1 MIGLRRTNLLGDSQL
16 NKERKDMSI
25 TPSTM
30 LALNKITDDN
40 IKAFSDDPQ
49 VQELAKTAVMYFSIK
64 TSGEISGLPSP
75 GCFGYSP
82 KQIPPIQ
89 IYCLS
94 RLDPKTGE
102 IPETSVSNL
111 RLWSSVAFH
120 YYGLIQ
126 VNLVTLHTQVDK
138 FKKHYPEV
146 QGQFEYA
153 PHHIY
158 DYRPPD
164 KSICNGCHNPMGNIR
179 NSIIRHATKATA
191 TAIPFFHRDNWI
203 VMVDDDMYLNRVTK
217 VDFNQDNIV
226 QEIKQCT
233 TADELIIALLI
244 WYYLTF
250 SIEINVRPVG
260 ISGFATYQSLCKPV
274 IDHGSTP
281 YSLKSIKDDIMKNS
295 TVYGKIRVDNTRLT
309 NMVLLNISKMFS
321 NGIRYETE
329 WDLWEDLDINLQFA
343 INGLHNIGIIWPI
356 SMGETRKM
364 AGKDA
369 VVEYNIGKINNLAIG
384 MYEKWGNLVKFR
396 VMDFGDGQKAVNTK
410 LPDFNGLVNNS
421 GEYQKKPWFP
431 YYNDSLLHDARLLRE
446 NSGLTLK
453 FINDWKLD

>member
-1 MIGLRRTNLLGDSQL
+1 
-16 NKERKDMSI
+16 MSI

-49 VQELAKTAVMYFSIK
+49 VQELAKKAVMYFSIK

-75 GCFGYSP
+75 GCSGYSP
-82 KQIPPIQ
+82 RQIPPIQ

-146 QGQFEYA
+146 RGQFEYA

-203 VMVDDDMYLNRVTK
+203 VMVDDDMFFINP
-217 VDFNQDNIV
+217 
-226 QEIKQCT
+226 T
-233 TADELIIALLI
+233 TADLFFDENDQA
-244 WYYLTF
+244 
-250 SIEINVRPVG
+250 V
-260 ISGFATYQSLCKPV
+260 
-274 IDHGSTP
+274 
-281 YSLKSIKDDIMKNS
+281 
-295 TVYGKIRVDNTRLT
+295 
-309 NMVLLNISKMFS
+309 
-321 NGIRYETE
+321 
-329 WDLWEDLDINLQFA
+329 LDI
-343 INGLHNIGIIWPI
+343 
-356 SMGETRKM
+356 RK
-364 AGKDA
+364 
-369 VVEYNIGKINNLAIG
+369 EPY
-384 MYEKWGNLVKFR
+384 
-396 VMDFGDGQKAVNTK
+396 K
-410 LPDFNGLVNNS
+410 LN
-421 GEYQKKPWFP
+421 Y
-431 YYNDSLLHDARLLRE
+431 
-446 NSGLTLK
+446 
-453 FINDWKLD
+453 